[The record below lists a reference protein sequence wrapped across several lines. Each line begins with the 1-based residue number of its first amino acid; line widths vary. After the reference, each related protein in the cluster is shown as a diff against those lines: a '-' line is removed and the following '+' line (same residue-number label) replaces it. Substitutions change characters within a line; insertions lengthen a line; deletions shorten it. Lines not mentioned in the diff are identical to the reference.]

1 MEQFPSQQYHSQFQY
16 EYEYDD
22 DDDDDDGDG
31 DDDVMMMTM
40 TMTMV
45 TMTMTM
51 MTMMMMTM
59 MMMIV
64 DAKSGLPPWEG
75 TLFLDKDQT
84 CLEGFQTG
92 VPVRGVRLIYN
103 NQPSLGP
110 W

>member
-1 MEQFPSQQYHSQFQY
+1 MEQFPSQQYHSQLQY

-51 MTMMMMTM
+51 MTMMMMTMM

-110 W
+110 

>member
-1 MEQFPSQQYHSQFQY
+1 MEQFPSQQYHSQLQY

-22 DDDDDDGDG
+22 DDDNDDGDG

-40 TMTMV
+40 TMV
-45 TMTMTM
+45 TMTMT
-51 MTMMMMTM
+51 TMMMMTMM

-110 W
+110 

>member
-1 MEQFPSQQYHSQFQY
+1 MEQFPSQQYHSQLQY

-31 DDDVMMMTM
+31 DVMMM

-51 MTMMMMTM
+51 MTMMMTMM

-92 VPVRGVRLIYN
+92 VPVRGVRLI
-103 NQPSLGP
+103 
-110 W
+110 